1 MLIMVK
7 FCPKCGKKIKT
18 GIFCKDCEEKP
29 LLENFKEFTV
39 RICMAS
45 QRYFLKNRWH
55 PYSDPYEP
63 YIKTAKYYI
72 KTKPGVLL
80 KVKPIEKN
88 EKIRKL
94 LIEAIDSEGNSEEY
108 IIPIKVD
115 KTESPEAQK
124 RTSGYL
130 EGTLQVRN
138 LTEFTFIVLR
148 EELARAEKN
157 YVHATKVVEKKD
169 SMDLEMTS
177 QHEIERIA
185 RNMQQKCGGKLK
197 IDYKLQ
203 TRDHLR
209 SKDLYRITATIT
221 LPKFN
226 KGEVIKF
233 DDAPHL
239 IKSLSKTIN
248 TINLITGQKAKI
260 DFEETYHLIP
270 KQETTISKLKP
281 QLEVL
286 DPETY
291 QSEPLVCIAKV
302 PRMKENVTLPVV
314 KFKKVLYYVG

>member
-1 MLIMVK
+1 MVK
-7 FCPKCGKKIKT
+7 FCPKCGKKIST

-29 LLENFKEFTV
+29 MLEEFKEFTV

-45 QRYFLKNRWH
+45 KRFLLKNKWT
-55 PYSDPYEP
+55 PYDDPYEP

-80 KVKPIEKN
+80 KVKPIERN
-88 EKIRKL
+88 EKVRKL
-94 LIEAIDSEGNSEEY
+94 QIEAIDKDGNSEEY

-138 LTEFTFIVLR
+138 LSEHTFIALR
-148 EELARAEKN
+148 EELARAERN
-157 YVHATKVVEKKD
+157 YVHATKVTEKKD

-185 RNMQQKCGGKLK
+185 RNMQKMCGGKLK
-197 IDYKLQ
+197 VDYKLQ
-203 TRDHLR
+203 TRDHMR

-226 KGEVIKF
+226 KGEVIKY
-233 DDAPHL
+233 DNEPYL
-239 IKSLSKTIN
+239 IKSLGKEIN
-248 TINLITGQKAKI
+248 AINLITGHKKKI
-260 DFEETYHLIP
+260 DFEETCHLIP
-270 KQETTISKLKP
+270 SQETTISRIKP
-281 QLEVL
+281 SIEVL

-291 QSEPLVCIAKV
+291 QSEPLVCIEK
-302 PRMKENVTLPVV
+302 PKRTKENVTLNVV
-314 KFKKVLYYVG
+314 KFKRVLYYVG